1 MILKCSVF
9 LGKLSKAGKGYPWK
23 RPHECPKC
31 GNAKVWG
38 HGFCERMF
46 NRVKKLV
53 LLKRWRCPA
62 CGLVMTCRPEVYWR
76 RYQESVDVIYL
87 SIERA
92 SRGNGRHGRQGK
104 GAGTGSEDCWNIPGT
119 MASYKKICPPPCK
132 YTRRKVWLF
141 FEQVDT
147 SPKDTIA
154 SPPFIVIISAC
165 LVFGY
170 FWAFWPSIV
179 QIRPIK
185 FTQFFENLSD
195 IGRRA

>member
-87 SIERA
+87 SIERWLKQRKWPPWTTRQRGGHWLRRLLEH
-92 SRGNGRHGRQGK
+92 SRNHGLLQEDLPATLQIYKTK
-104 GAGTGSEDCWNIPGT
+104 GLAI
-119 MASYKKICPPPCK
+119 
-132 YTRRKVWLF
+132 F
-141 FEQVDT
+141 
-147 SPKDTIA
+147 
-154 SPPFIVIISAC
+154 
-165 LVFGY
+165 
-170 FWAFWPSIV
+170 
-179 QIRPIK
+179 
-185 FTQFFENLSD
+185 
-195 IGRRA
+195 